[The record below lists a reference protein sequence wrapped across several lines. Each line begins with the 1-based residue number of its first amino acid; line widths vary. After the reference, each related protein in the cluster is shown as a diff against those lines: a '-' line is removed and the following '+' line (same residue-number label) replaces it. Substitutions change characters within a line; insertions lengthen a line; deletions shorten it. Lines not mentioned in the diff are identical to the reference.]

1 MVQAHQ
7 HPATSWERCG
17 GSHANEAEEV
27 DGGTLATWLG
37 ANGSRHTPFQKW
49 LLSGEFGRVS
59 IIYHILSYRIYL
71 NVLGGSGLG
80 PSFSRSGRCGRSR
93 RSLSGCPTCNVRVQ
107 RSFGCNHMTCTQ
119 CRTHFCYRCGTRLD
133 SESPYGHFRSG
144 GCPTFDTAEVQR
156 MAQREQQG
164 QGYVEDELRRLQE
177 EFGDQRELFA
187 QFQRGRVQLR
197 GAGGRG
203 NVAARLRMGNVQC
216 PTCGQWNGRV
226 GGLNHIRCGMCRS
239 SYCGHCRRRIQG
251 VIAHHFRGEQSC
263 PQHWQ

>member
-1 MVQAHQ
+1 MGHGL
-7 HPATSWERCG
+7 SLR
-17 GSHANEAEEV
+17 
-27 DGGTLATWLG
+27 TLREIAKE
-37 ANGSRHTPFQKW
+37 SQ
-49 LLSGEFGRVS
+49 
-59 IIYHILSYRIYL
+59 
-71 NVLGGSGLG
+71 
-80 PSFSRSGRCGRSR
+80 C
-93 RSLSGCPTCNVRVQ
+93 CPTCNVRVQ

-119 CRTHFCYRCGTRLD
+119 CRTHFCYRCGTQLD
-133 SESPYGHFRSG
+133 SENPYAHFRSG

-164 QGYVEDELRRLQE
+164 HGYVEDELRRLQE

-187 QFQRGRVQLR
+187 QFQRVRVPMR
-197 GAGGRG
+197 GPGGRG
-203 NVAARLRMGNVQC
+203 NVAARLRMGDVQC